1 MFKQKYKIT
10 YQEEGEIKV
19 KNVLE
24 NVLHSDTLPKNI
36 ISIKKSSFSFSLTS
50 SISEKDIK
58 NRLYELNLML
68 SSNILLDEALNIL
81 IKNEKKELMKSFL
94 IDLKEVFCSFGDI
107 NIYLKKY
114 KINPLVKSLFK
125 IIQESGNSVSNI
137 NFLSYTIKENYEI
150 KKEFLKTMLYPIIL
164 LITFV
169 LALIGIFNFVVPN
182 FESILLNSNIEL
194 SFATKTL
201 FLLRDIFAKNILEF
215 FLISILLV
223 YIFYKIYSENRVLR
237 KTVDK
242 ILLFNSLYEVKQL
255 HLFFVVFEI
264 LLKNNFDLIYSI
276 NKAKILIK
284 NQILLDRITQIEYLL
299 KKGKSVRFSFESS
312 KLFDDVILSLIET
325 GEVTNTLPKVI
336 SEIKNIYKKRFD
348 DNLKVFSLLIEP
360 LFFIIIMALILWLV
374 FAIFVPLWDM
384 NDMIKV

>member
-1 MFKQKYKIT
+1 MFEHKYIIT
-10 YQEEGEIKV
+10 YQEEGEIKA
-19 KNVLE
+19 KKVLE
-24 NVLHSDTLPKNI
+24 NVLHSDSLPNNI
-36 ISIKKSSFSFSLTS
+36 ISIKKLNFSFDLTPT
-50 SISEKDIK
+50 ISEKDIK
-58 NRLYELNLML
+58 NRLYELDLML

-81 IKNEKKELMKSFL
+81 IKNEKKQVVKNFL
-94 IDLKEVFCSFGDI
+94 KDLKEVFCSYGDL
-107 NIYLKKY
+107 NLYLKKY
-114 KINPLVKSLFK
+114 KINPLVKSLFT
-125 IIQESGNSVSNI
+125 IIQESGNSISNI
-137 NFLSYTIKENYEI
+137 KFLSYTIKENYEI

-169 LALIGIFNFVVPN
+169 LSLIGIFNFVVPN
-182 FESILLNSNIEL
+182 FESILLNSNIQL

-201 FLLRDIFAKNILEF
+201 FLLRDIFFKNILEF
-215 FLISILLV
+215 LLFIVLSLYLVFKV
-223 YIFYKIYSENRVLR
+223 YSKNKSLR
-237 KTVDK
+237 KVLDK
-242 ILLFNSLYEVKQL
+242 ILLFNKLYEVKQL

-312 KLFDDVILSLIET
+312 NLFDDVILSLIET

-348 DNLKVFSLLIEP
+348 DNLKIFSLLIEP